1 VIQVIEVLKN
11 KYQNKE
17 EIKEEEK
24 RKDKYKDVCS
34 MCLLRKEEEE
44 D

>member
-1 VIQVIEVLKN
+1 MIQVIEVLKN